1 MTEISYQHVRE
12 FPGWAQAPDFL
23 RQLIADYK
31 PRVLLEI
38 GSGANPTLDVETARK
53 AGLRYITSDSNQ
65 AELAKAPAGLE
76 ARLLNLE
83 SRQPPYDL
91 LGRCDIVFSRMVN
104 EHVSDGKRY
113 HKNILQ
119 LLAPAGVAVHCFS
132 TLYALPFMVNA
143 LLSGA
148 ASERLLDFATG
159 RRHHSKFPAHY
170 SWSRG
175 PTARMLKR
183 FEDIGYDVI
192 TYRGYFGH
200 WYYSR
205 LKPLHHLE
213 FWKTRALLAFP
224 NPLLCSY
231 ALVVLRAGSRC
242 SVPGPCDYQPDRCA
256 ASRAPCER
264 GDPTE
269 NNDCGCCESKNPG

>member
-1 MTEISYQHVRE
+1 MTEISYHHVRE
-12 FPGWAQAPDFL
+12 FPGWAKAPDFL
-23 RQLIADYK
+23 HTLMADYK
-31 PRVLLEI
+31 PKVLLEI
-38 GSGANPTLDVETARK
+38 GSGANPTLDAETARK
-53 AGLRYITSDSNQ
+53 AELRYITSDSNE
-65 AELAKAPAGLE
+65 AELAKAPAGFE
-76 ARLLNLE
+76 ARLLDLE
-83 SRQPPYDL
+83 SAELPYDL

-104 EHVSDGKRY
+104 EHVCDGKRY
-113 HKNILQ
+113 HKNVLR
-119 LLAPAGVAVHCFS
+119 LLAPAGIAVHCFS
-132 TLYALPFMVNA
+132 TLYTFPFIVNA

-175 PTARMLKR
+175 PTTRMLQR
-183 FEDIGYDVI
+183 FEDIGYEVM

-213 FWKTRALLAFP
+213 FWKARTLLAFP

-231 ALVVLRAGSRC
+231 AMVMLRKSSRC
-242 SVPGPCDYQPDRCA
+242 SPAKAGA
-256 ASRAPCER
+256 ASSDGLIA
-264 GDPTE
+264 G
-269 NNDCGCCESKNPG
+269 